1 MAGSMDQ
8 LMMVMA
14 RLLLVR
20 KSDLVGVEPL
30 LVYVYVYVR
39 VKAFVLDALVLVLGE
54 DVGMTVVA
62 VEYSV
67 KVLILMESPQQE
79 HQ

>member
-1 MAGSMDQ
+1 MDQ

-20 KSDLVGVEPL
+20 KSGLVEVEPL

-54 DVGMTVVA
+54 DVGMTSAA

-67 KVLILMESPQQE
+67 KVSTLMESPQQE